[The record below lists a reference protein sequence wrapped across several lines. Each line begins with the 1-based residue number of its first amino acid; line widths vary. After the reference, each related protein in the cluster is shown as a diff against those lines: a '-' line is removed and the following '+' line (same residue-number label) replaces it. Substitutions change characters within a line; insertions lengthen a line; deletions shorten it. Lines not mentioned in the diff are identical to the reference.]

1 MITFNWVQKDE
12 CKLEVE
18 TYPQTTCKLP
28 KQVQGN
34 EIHICDNLDFL
45 KCNLER
51 LKDKVKC
58 IYIDPPYNT
67 GQHFIYKDKLHKG
80 KECKHSKWLSFM
92 YPRLVLARELLREDG
107 VIFISIDDNEQ
118 ANLRLLMNEI
128 FGEGEFVMAFIR
140 KTVSNRAM
148 AKYSNT
154 QHEYTLCFAKD
165 ITNLELI
172 GKDKD
177 LSVYQNPDNDP
188 NGAWVSRDPSRVGG
202 YVYEVKNPYTGKIDT
217 PPKGRGWVFKKDN
230 IEKLV
235 IDGVLVFKKEHR
247 ENERGFIIKNYI
259 KDLNSETSLVNSLD
273 TCDNKFMNQAATK
286 EMIELMGD
294 KYFDFPK
301 PVALIKHLLQI
312 STAPGDIVLDFFAG
326 SGTTAQAVMELN
338 HENPEKPQRQF
349 ILVQLPEKIAEKA
362 EAFKAGYRVISD
374 ITMERV
380 RRAGAKY
387 KGVDTEFNTY
397 LYE

>member
-128 FGEGEFVMAFIR
+128 FGEGCVDGIVWQKMDARYDKNTNAKII
-140 KTVSNRAM
+140 NRY
-148 AKYSNT
+148 KEI
-154 QHEYTLCFAKD
+154 HEY
-165 ITNLELI
+165 ILI
-172 GKDKD
+172 GYKDD
-177 LSVYQNPDNDP
+177 
-188 NGAWVSRDPSRVGG
+188 
-202 YVYEVKNPYTGKIDT
+202 
-217 PPKGRGWVFKKDN
+217 
-230 IEKLV
+230 
-235 IDGVLVFKKEHR
+235 KKEHFFNKIKKIYKS
-247 ENERGFIIKNYI
+247 EASEFIYNYRSVLFIKINY
-259 KDLNSETSLVNSLD
+259 
-273 TCDNKFMNQAATK
+273 
-286 EMIELMGD
+286 
-294 KYFDFPK
+294 
-301 PVALIKHLLQI
+301 
-312 STAPGDIVLDFFAG
+312 
-326 SGTTAQAVMELN
+326 
-338 HENPEKPQRQF
+338 
-349 ILVQLPEKIAEKA
+349 
-362 EAFKAGYRVISD
+362 
-374 ITMERV
+374 
-380 RRAGAKY
+380 
-387 KGVDTEFNTY
+387 
-397 LYE
+397 